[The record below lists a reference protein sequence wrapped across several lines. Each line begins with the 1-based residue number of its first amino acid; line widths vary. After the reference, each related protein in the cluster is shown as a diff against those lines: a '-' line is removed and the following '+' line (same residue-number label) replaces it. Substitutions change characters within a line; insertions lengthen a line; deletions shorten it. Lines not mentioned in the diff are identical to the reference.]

1 MSKWRLIAVAMAGV
15 GLAAGATAQDAGLQ
29 RTNLGELRA
38 HEFTGHRLTGKAMA
52 QEQLAVARAATAAEA
67 YQEQQ
72 PAPGTDGGLQ
82 VVNTGDLRRMVFEG
96 HHLTK
101 SGGEGAAPKILY
113 APSEADDPA
122 YRAGLSAAAGGV
134 ATVDYFDARVA
145 TPSVATLL
153 QYDAVHTWSNFPYA
167 DNAAFG
173 NNLAQY
179 NDQGGTVVLGV
190 FCTYTSGNF
199 LAGAI
204 MNPSYCPVDSP
215 LGTNHFTSSSYAGN
229 GATCLYN
236 GVTTLICGFRD
247 VLVTQGSGVTDG
259 TYVDAEI
266 CHAYRGTSAVGQGDV
281 VYSNGT
287 GAIQIAGTGQWAQ
300 AVANGCLCSLTGTK
314 ILYAPSEADD
324 PAYRAAISAAA
335 GGATVDYFDA
345 SVATPSVALLANYGC
360 VHTWSNF
367 DYADAVGFG
376 NNLATFVDG
385 GGDVVLGAFC
395 TYTTG
400 SFLAGQIMAP
410 NYCPVVSPL
419 GTNHFQNDT
428 DAGPYFSCLTAGVA
442 TLTAFYRDVLITQ
455 GDGII
460 DSKYD
465 TDKEIATAFRLNPGG
480 GAGDVVYANGAGGA
494 PVAGAGDWP
503 LVIAN
508 ATACDVGSQ
517 GPPSTCTV
525 RPGTLGN
532 PVDTACLNEPVVTEI
547 WKVEVS
553 ITPAVGTTSITTLV
567 TLGLGGPT
575 GGGVVFGHELLILPP
590 YFASQG
596 FGTHDI
602 KIPPVADM
610 VGQPLSFQGARV
622 ELNPTTIVLTN
633 ALDVVVGIN

>member
-1 MSKWRLIAVAMAGV
+1 MSNRKLLAAALAGF
-15 GLAAGATAQDAGLQ
+15 GLAAGSTAQEAGLQ
-29 RTNLGELRA
+29 MTNLGELRA
-38 HEFTGHRLTGKAMA
+38 PLFQGHQLTGKAAA
-52 QEQLAVARAATAAEA
+52 QEQLLKARAAAAAQA
-67 YQEQQ
+67 YQE
-72 PAPGTDGGLQ
+72 PVPGAAEGGLQ
-82 VVNTGDLRRMVFEG
+82 LVNTGDLRRLVFEG
-96 HHLTK
+96 HHLTV

-122 YRAGLSAAAGGV
+122 YRAALAAAAGGV

-153 QYDAVHTWSNFPYA
+153 QYDAVHTWCNFAYL

-173 NNLAQY
+173 DNLAQY

-199 LAGAI
+199 LSGAI
-204 MNPSYCPVDSP
+204 MTSSYCPVDSP
-215 LGTNHFTSSSYAGN
+215 LGTNHFTSSSYTG
-229 GATCLYN
+229 GGTTCIYA

-247 VLVTQGSGVTDG
+247 FLVTQGTGVADG
-259 TYVDAEI
+259 AYADAEI
-266 CHAYRGTSAVGQGDV
+266 CHAYRGTSALGQGDV

-287 GAIQIAGTGQWAQ
+287 GAVQIGGTGQWAQ
-300 AVANGCLCSLTGTK
+300 AVANACLCSLTGTK

-345 SVATPSVALLANYGC
+345 SAATPSTALLANYDC
-360 VHTWSNF
+360 VHTWCNF
-367 DYADAVGFG
+367 DYSDPVGFG
-376 NNLATFVDG
+376 NNLATYVDAG
-385 GGDVVLGAFC
+385 GNVVLGAFC

-400 SFLAGQIMAP
+400 SFLGGQIMAP

-419 GTNHFQNDT
+419 GTNHFLNDT
-428 DAGPYFSCLTAGVA
+428 DAGPFFSCITGGVA
-442 TLTAFYRDVLITQ
+442 SLTAFYRDVLITQ

-465 TDKEIATAFRLNPGG
+465 TDKEIATAFRLNPGE
-480 GAGDVVYANGAGGA
+480 AGDVVYANGAGGA
-494 PVAGAGDWP
+494 PVLGPGDWP

-508 ATACDVGSQ
+508 ATTCDVGSQ
-517 GPPSTCTV
+517 GPQGTCAV
-525 RPGTLGN
+525 RLGTLGN
-532 PVDTACLNEPVVTEI
+532 PSDASCLTDPVVNEI
-547 WKVEVS
+547 WKVQVS
-553 ITPAVGTTSITTLV
+553 TTPAVGTTSITTLV

-575 GGGVVFGHELLILPP
+575 SGGIVFGYELLILPP
-590 YFASQG
+590 FFASQG

-602 KIPPVADM
+602 KVPPVADM
-610 VGQPLSFQGARV
+610 IGQPLFFQGARV
-622 ELNPTTIVLTN
+622 ELNPTTILLTN